1 MTINRRRIFAFTATV
16 IILCTIITATIP
28 RVLEEV
34 RLGLDLKGGFEVLY
48 EAQPL
53 EPGGVITPESLR
65 QTAASLEKRVN
76 ALGTSE
82 PEIWTEGTNR
92 IRVRLPGV
100 TDEQNIRELLG
111 KPAELTVVG
120 PDGSLELRGD
130 DFVEGETLAVRD
142 ELGHP
147 GVLVTLKNPDK
158 LKEMSTRLLNRQ
170 IRFEL
175 DGELLT
181 DPVVQAVMT
190 NGQMRIV
197 GAFSQKEASELA
209 DIINMG
215 ALPLKLNEKLNQT
228 IGASLGQEALTQT
241 LRAAAIGSIV
251 VLLFMLVFYRLPG
264 LIASFTLI
272 TYGWL
277 LLICFNLVQAVMTLP
292 GIAAFVLGVGMAVDA
307 NIITYERIKE
317 ELRSGKSLP
326 SALTA
331 GSRHSFRTIMDSN
344 VTALISAICMFS
356 LGSGAIKGFA
366 VTMILSIVLSI
377 LTNVY
382 FSQWLLRQLGRS
394 GRLQNSRW
402 YSVKP
407 SGIHAFGA
415 HEAHEVTASHRSFNF
430 TGSRKYF
437 YAFSGVLSVIGI
449 VSLLIQQVN
458 YGVDFR
464 AGTSLDIQ
472 LSQSITQPQA
482 ESIIREAGFQP
493 AVVTIGGEAADRV
506 SLRFNETFP
515 PDSGNASIIG
525 NALTAR
531 IGGTASLEE
540 NTVDPDI
547 AREFAK
553 KAGLAVALS
562 CLAILVYVGLRFEK
576 RFAFGAII
584 ALLHDVFVVIT
595 IFSIFQLE
603 INLPFIAAM
612 LTIIGYSINDTV
624 VIFDRIRENL
634 KGGIPRDRKQLEHI
648 VNTSINQTLLRS
660 VNTFLCVL
668 FASAAILFWG
678 SESIRLFSLAM
689 TLGLITGVYSSVC
702 IASQMW
708 LSLTLRKLS
717 REERNAID
725 DADPYRMSALQ
736 LEYEDADEPAR

>member
-1 MTINRRRIFAFTATV
+1 MAINRKRIAAFSATV
-16 IILCTIITATIP
+16 ILLFIIIAATIP
-28 RVLEEV
+28 RVLEDV

-53 EPGGVITPESLR
+53 SPGGVITLESLR

-100 TDEQNIRELLG
+100 TDEQKVRELLG

-120 PDGSLELRGD
+120 PDGSVELRGA
-130 DFVEGETLAVRD
+130 DFVEGESLVVRD
-142 ELGHP
+142 DFGNP
-147 GVLVTLKNPDK
+147 GILVTLKNPEK
-158 LKEMSTRLLNRQ
+158 LEEMSTRLLNQQ

-181 DPVVQAVMT
+181 DPVVQAVIT
-190 NGQMRIV
+190 GGKMRIV
-197 GAFSQKEASELA
+197 GAFSQTEASELA

-228 IGASLGQEALTQT
+228 IGASLGQEALSET
-241 LRAAAIGSIV
+241 LRAAAIGSV
-251 VLLFMLVFYRLPG
+251 LVLLFMLIFYRLPG

-277 LLICFNLVQAVMTLP
+277 LLLSFNLVQATMTLP

-344 VTALISAICMFS
+344 ITALISAFCMFS

-394 GRLQNSRW
+394 GLLQNVRW

-407 SGIHAFGA
+407 SEVNAFGSR
-415 HEAHEVTASHRSFNF
+415 EAHEVTASHRSFNF
-430 TGSRKYF
+430 TGSRKRF
-437 YAFSGVLSVIGI
+437 YIFSGALTIIG
-449 VSLLIQQVN
+449 VASLLIQQVN

-472 LSQSITQPQA
+472 LSQSVSQQQA

-493 AVVTIGGEAADRV
+493 AIVAIGGEAANRV

-515 PDSGNASIIG
+515 PDSGNAAIIG
-525 NALTAR
+525 DALTAR
-531 IGGTASLEE
+531 LGGTASLEE

-562 CLAILVYVGLRFEK
+562 SLGILVYVGIRFEK
-576 RFAFGAII
+576 RFAVGAIV
-584 ALLHDVFVVIT
+584 ALLHDVFVIIT
-595 IFSIFQLE
+595 IFSIFRLE

-612 LTIIGYSINDTV
+612 LTIIGYSVNDTV

-634 KGGIPRDRKQLEHI
+634 KSGIPRDREQLEQI

-702 IASQMW
+702 IASQIW
-708 LSLTLRKLS
+708 LTLTLRKLR
-717 REERNAID
+717 REKQNAPA

-736 LEYEDADEPAR
+736 LEYEDAD

>member
-1 MTINRRRIFAFTATV
+1 MSINRKRLFAF
-16 IILCTIITATIP
+16 IITVLLLSLTIAGTIP
-28 RVLEEV
+28 KVLDQV

-53 EPGGVITPESLR
+53 EPGGTITLESLR
-65 QTAASLEKRVN
+65 QTAASLERRIN

-100 TDEQNIRELLG
+100 TDEQKVRELLG
-111 KPAELTVVG
+111 KPAELSVVG
-120 PDGSLELRGD
+120 PDGSLELRGN
-130 DFVEGETLAVRD
+130 DFVEGESQMVLD

-147 GVLVTLKNPDK
+147 GILVTLKNPDK

-197 GAFSQKEASELA
+197 GDFSRQEAAELS

-215 ALPLKLNEKLNQT
+215 SLPLKLSEKLNQT

-241 LRAAAIGSIV
+241 LRAAAIGSAV

-264 LIASFTLI
+264 LIASITLI

-277 LLICFNLVQAVMTLP
+277 LLICFNLVQATMTLP

-317 ELRSGKSLP
+317 ELRSGKSLS

-344 VTALISAICMFS
+344 ITALISAFCMFS

-366 VTMILSIVLSI
+366 ITMILSIVLSI
-377 LTNVY
+377 ITNVY
-382 FSQWLLRQLGRS
+382 FSQWLLRQIARS
-394 GRLQNSRW
+394 GRLQHSRW
-402 YSVKP
+402 YSVHP
-407 SGIHAFGA
+407 SEVNAPGML
-415 HEAHEVTASHRSFNF
+415 EAHEVKASHRTFNF
-430 TGSRKYF
+430 VARRKWF
-437 YAFSGVLSVIGI
+437 FAFSIALTVLGI
-449 VSLLIQQVN
+449 ASLLIQQVN

-472 LSQSITQPQA
+472 LSQSVSQQQA
-482 ESIIREAGFQP
+482 EEIVRQAGFQP
-493 AVVTIGGEAADRV
+493 AVVTIGGEASNRV

-515 PDSGNASIIG
+515 PDSRNSAIIG
-525 NALTAR
+525 HALTER
-531 IGGTASLEE
+531 LGGSASLEE

-562 CLAILVYVGLRFEK
+562 SLGILIYVGLRFEK
-576 RFAFGAII
+576 RFALGAIV

-595 IFSIFQLE
+595 VFSIFRLE

-612 LTIIGYSINDTV
+612 LTIIGYSVNDTV
-624 VIFDRIRENL
+624 VIFDRIRENM
-634 KGGIPRDRKQLEHI
+634 KGVVIRDQEQLRSI

-668 FASAAILFWG
+668 FASIAILLWG

-689 TLGLITGVYSSVC
+689 TLGLVTGVYSSVC
-702 IASQMW
+702 IASQIW
-708 LSLTLRKLS
+708 LTLSQRKLRRDQES
-717 REERNAID
+717 LQ
-725 DADPYRMSALQ
+725 DADPYRLPALQ
-736 LEYEDADEPAR
+736 LEYEDAD